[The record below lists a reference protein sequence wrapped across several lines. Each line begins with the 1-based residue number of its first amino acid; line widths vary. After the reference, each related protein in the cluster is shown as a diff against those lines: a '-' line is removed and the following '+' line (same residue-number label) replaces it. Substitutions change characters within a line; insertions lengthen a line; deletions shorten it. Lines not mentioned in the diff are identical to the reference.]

1 MIRMIAMLLIIT
13 CHFMQA
19 MDIELAWWFNVGVQ
33 IFLCISGWLYGSR
46 RIAEVTSFYHRR
58 FIKILVPYY
67 IVYVTFGLATFLF
80 AKTSFDVLSFIR
92 GLFLNATIQG
102 AGHLWFVPTIL
113 MCYVLIP
120 GLQSY
125 RERYVTS
132 DRKWW
137 IFTIVSTGI
146 MTVFFG
152 AFDRFF
158 NPAWISCFT
167 LGYAIGSAEGKGY
180 KACKTF
186 AKMLGIYAVIG
197 NTIQV
202 YCSYIGN
209 VHFIGY
215 SFFCSYNHVALGI
228 AVFLLMKKWF
238 SNLNMEGLDRLL
250 CISDKFSYEVYLV
263 HALIILGPFSL
274 VNLTKWPLINICVIL
289 ALICMMTWI
298 LKQSERLMYR
308 VLLHSD

>member
-1 MIRMIAMLLIIT
+1 MPKNAQKYGIFGQPGGGYQSKAVSLIRMIAMLLIIT

-92 GLFLNATIQG
+92 GLFINATIQG
-102 AGHLWFVPTIL
+102 AGHLWFAPTVL

-120 GLQSY
+120 GLQAY

-132 DRKWW
+132 NGNWW
-137 IFTIVSTGI
+137 IFTVVSTGI

-152 AFDRFF
+152 AFDKFL
-158 NPAWISCFT
+158 T
-167 LGYAIGSAEGKGY
+167 LLGLAALHWDTLLEVGKG
-180 KACKTF
+180 K
-186 AKMLGIYAVIG
+186 VI
-197 NTIQV
+197 
-202 YCSYIGN
+202 
-209 VHFIGY
+209 
-215 SFFCSYNHVALGI
+215 
-228 AVFLLMKKWF
+228 K
-238 SNLNMEGLDRLL
+238 
-250 CISDKFSYEVYLV
+250 
-263 HALIILGPFSL
+263 
-274 VNLTKWPLINICVIL
+274 
-289 ALICMMTWI
+289 
-298 LKQSERLMYR
+298 R
-308 VLLHSD
+308 VRHSHGCLEFMQL